1 MRTVKEFEKSSKQKL
16 PEIKR
21 YHNLKSLADIKKIYR
36 KSNLRQKVSSKDEQR
51 LEEFH
56 DLLKRIFVI
65 DAESRITV
73 EEAITHP
80 FFNKVGNA
88 KDKKAE
94 KARDQQFGTKEILN
108 PEASDG
114 DG

>member
-1 MRTVKEFEKSSKQKL
+1 L

-51 LEEFH
+51 LEEFY

-65 DAESRITV
+65 DADQRILV
-73 EEAITHP
+73 EEAMSHP

-88 KDKKAE
+88 KEKKAE
-94 KARDQQFGTKEILN
+94 KSKEGQLSTQDILH
-108 PEASDG
+108 PENSDG
-114 DG
+114 NSFNL